1 MKFLANRKLATRI
14 SIITTA
20 ITFMGMLLLWFI
32 VSSRVS
38 SMVESNITNQ
48 MIDAVES
55 RAAII
60 NDYVA
65 SAEEYMMAFALG
77 NEVHDLLKNP
87 EDPALLQRGQQYTE
101 DFASIKGIFEGLYI
115 GTPSTYV
122 LTHTSQ
128 GAIGITTRTGESLD
142 EFRDTILAEPKLTN
156 LGIMKSPGT
165 GSMILSMYYPIF
177 DNQECIGFV
186 GAGVYASRLM
196 DALLNLNIEGLPHCE
211 YVFLNVEDGTYL
223 YHQDE
228 SLLNTETTDKG
239 YLEIL
244 QRIKADGNTQA
255 GTYSYQDENG
265 IDQLVV
271 YKYLK
276 DRDWVFMVRDDAEEV
291 YGESGCSA
299 RFSRYFMCGCSI
311 NCHISY
317 AVNPISGRQG
327 AYGYGKCNP
336 TPWQLGT
343 LRRPGTGNFL
353 WQKR

>member
-1 MKFLANRKLATRI
+1 
-14 SIITTA
+14 
-20 ITFMGMLLLWFI
+20 
-32 VSSRVS
+32 
-38 SMVESNITNQ
+38 
-48 MIDAVES
+48 
-55 RAAII
+55 
-60 NDYVA
+60 
-65 SAEEYMMAFALG
+65 
-77 NEVHDLLKNP
+77 
-87 EDPALLQRGQQYTE
+87 
-101 DFASIKGIFEGLYI
+101 
-115 GTPSTYV
+115 
-122 LTHTSQ
+122 
-128 GAIGITTRTGESLD
+128 
-142 EFRDTILAEPKLTN
+142 
-156 LGIMKSPGT
+156 
-165 GSMILSMYYPIF
+165 MYYPIF

-317 AVNPISGRQG
+317 TVNPISGRQG